1 MNDDV
6 TKIAWLK
13 QRIALTG
20 DTEPE
25 QIFLRLFIGIFLIL
39 YFCLPWAKGE
49 TFSHAV
55 TTVPS
60 QITLGYYFGAMAIAA
75 ALLIYPKQS
84 PVRRSAGI
92 VLDMVS
98 LSIVMYLT
106 GSDSI
111 FLFVLYLWV
120 VLGNGF
126 RYGLNYLYISQL
138 VAVLGF
144 SAAITWGE
152 YWQADYTRSI
162 SISLLILLVL
172 VPAYSAFLIKKLHKA
187 IDDSKQ
193 ANEAKTKF
201 LASMSHELR
210 TPLNGVIGLGDLLRE
225 TKLDKE
231 QHDLVKTMHQSAH
244 TLLGLIE
251 KVLDISKIEAGK
263 LIIVHEPLDLHALV
277 NSVISIQSSVGAA
290 RGLTVVC
297 TMDSNVPFLLKGDGQ
312 HIKQVLVN
320 LIGNAIKFT
329 DVGSVKL
336 HVKTMQQNNDQVLIR
351 FEVKDTGMGIA
362 SELLS
367 KVFDDFTQ
375 VSGKAQSTVSGT
387 GLGTTISK
395 ELVELMGGKIG
406 VESEL
411 NKGSL
416 FWFELPFTKIAHDSL
431 DLSGNHLLLIST
443 DETAKTVIPLLD
455 GWKVAFDVAPSPTH
469 ALAMLQNALE
479 KNMPYKD
486 VLLESAALPNMSPIL
501 FAQTV
506 QLRGLL
512 DELSLI
518 LIDPDKQL
526 LNLQEIDQYFVSTLA
541 DLTNKSQ
548 LFNAIHA
555 AQSIHVNSHNVV
567 SIADYYHNQLGAKA
581 LNILVAE
588 DNRVNQQ
595 VIEGILKK
603 AGHTV
608 TLAED
613 GEQALDMLTADL
625 DKIDLL
631 IVDKNMPKRSGDE
644 VVQAL
649 RFFDTAKELPVIM
662 LTADA
667 TPEAKESSISLGVNL
682 FLTKPIDSRD
692 LLEKIAAL
700 SRHLESEAV
709 DLSELKSTNDIS
721 ILLNSSI
728 STEGLTVEEH
738 LAENIWYDEN
748 MFNELLILD
757 RDPSFIRRLVNG
769 FMADGE
775 KHISRINDAVS
786 DDYLQ
791 LRESLHALKGSA
803 SELGANRLVEL
814 CRQGEEYKPYD
825 IGSEQLVL
833 LSNSLDSV
841 YRHTA
846 SALNAAAS
854 DASNH

>member
-39 YFCLPWAKGE
+39 YFCLPCAKGE